1 MLGWIAHDATRR
13 ATFKKWKRS
22 LLKKVSELATLC
34 SIDACAVVY
43 GPEEEAPEVWPSPA
57 ETTRAA
63 ELVRLA
69 EMKLALVRNRVER
82 EKARTAVEPPR
93 QVVEQVVGMAV
104 GPLIEFVKTPGQA
117 VEQAVDM
124 AEDPWIGFV
133 LPSLQAVEQAVGT
146 VEPEAE
152 DETLNWLAE
161 DPWIGFVLPPLQ
173 AVEQAVGTVEP
184 EAEDETLNWLAEDPW
199 IGFVLPPLQA
209 VEQAVGTV
217 ELEAEDETLNWL
229 VEALNA
235 GEIAPFAE
243 ALSCI
248 DQEPWEENMAAAE
261 TEEEVDTL
269 NWLVEAAGE
278 NAPSPEVG
286 RQEDMA
292 LCCISEEAVDPW
304 MEFVEKMF
312 GAVPLSCFAPESVE
326 RDHLPWRAP
335 LVLINN
341 NFDC

>member
-1 MLGWIAHDATRR
+1 MPESDQNRKKTDQEGFLRQR
-13 ATFKKWKRS
+13 AAKLREQLSRQDRGNRQLEAS
-22 LLKKVSELATLC
+22 LLMHELLSGGGWRMC
-34 SIDACAVVY
+34 DVGI
-43 GPEEEAPEVWPSPA
+43 EQ
-57 ETTRAA
+57 AA

-104 GPLIEFVKTPGQA
+104 GPLIEFGKTPGQA
-117 VEQAVDM
+117 VEQVVDM
-124 AEDPWIGFV
+124 
-133 LPSLQAVEQAVGT
+133 
-146 VEPEAE
+146 
-152 DETLNWLAE
+152 AE

-217 ELEAEDETLNWL
+217 EPEAEDETLNWL

-278 NAPSPEVG
+278 NAPSLEVG

-292 LCCISEEAVDPW
+292 LCCISVEAVDPW

-326 RDHLPWRAP
+326 RDHPPWQAP
-335 LVLINN
+335 CWKAL
-341 NFDC
+341 